1 VNGVKLS
8 AEANARSL
16 ALASEPMRDAGS
28 VQGFAIGTLESVRD
42 IWAHR
47 ELLGLLTR
55 RELKARYKD
64 STLGFF
70 WSLMRPLTM
79 LLIYYLAV
87 GKFLGAE
94 RSIPD
99 FAIYIFT
106 GLTAWNLF
114 SEIVASGTGSIVA
127 NSGLVKKVYLP
138 REVFPL
144 SSIGSAL
151 FNFAIQLV
159 VLIVAVLVA
168 TLATSSPPPDSGLIY
183 LPLALALLLVF
194 STALALVLAAV
205 NVYLRDVQYLVEI
218 AIMVLFWT
226 SPIVYSWAQVSIH
239 LNGWMTQ
246 VYLANPITLAVLGFQ
261 RAFWGAGADEP
272 VPTQLGLRLWV
283 ALAIAAVLLW
293 VCQRLFTRLQGNFAQ
308 EL

>member
-1 VNGVKLS
+1 MS
-8 AEANARSL
+8 AEADARSRTL
-16 ALASEPMRDAGS
+16 ATEPMRSAGP
-28 VQGFAIGTLESVRD
+28 VQGFAIGTVDSVRD

-47 ELLGLLTR
+47 ELLDLLIR

-79 LLIYYLAV
+79 LLIYYMAV
-87 GKFLGAE
+87 GKFLGAD

-114 SEIVASGTGSIVA
+114 SEIVASGTSSIVV

-144 SSIGSAL
+144 STIGSAL

-159 VLIVAVLVA
+159 ILVA
-168 TLATSSPPPDSGLIY
+168 ATFVANAPPTASRLAY
-183 LPLALALLLVF
+183 LPLSFTLLLVF
-194 STALALVLAAV
+194 ATALALVLAAV

-218 AIMVLFWT
+218 ALMVLFWT
-226 SPIVYSWAQVSIH
+226 SPIVYSWEQVSAQ
-239 LNGWMTQ
+239 LNFWLTQ
-246 VYLANPITLAVLGFQ
+246 IYLANPITLATIGFQ
-261 RAFWGAGADEP
+261 RAFWVAGTDEP
-272 VPTQLGLRLWV
+272 VPPHLELRLGI
-283 ALAIAAVLLW
+283 ALAVSLVLLW
-293 VCQRLFTRLQGNFAQ
+293 FCQRLFTRLQGNFAQ

>member
-1 VNGVKLS
+1 MS
-8 AEANARSL
+8 AEADARSRTL
-16 ALASEPMRDAGS
+16 ATEPMRSAGP
-28 VQGFAIGTLESVRD
+28 VQGFAIGTVESVRD

-47 ELLGLLTR
+47 ELLDLLIR

-79 LLIYYLAV
+79 LFIYYVAV
-87 GKFLGAE
+87 GKFLGAS
-94 RSIPD
+94 RSID
-99 FAIYIFT
+99 EFAIYIFT

-114 SEIVASGTGSIVA
+114 SEIVASGTSSIVA

-144 SSIGSAL
+144 STIGSAL

-159 VLIVAVLVA
+159 ILVIA
-168 TLATSSPPPDSGLIY
+168 TFVQGSPAFGTRLAY
-183 LPLALALLLVF
+183 FPLSFLLLLVF
-194 STALALVLAAV
+194 GTALALILSAV

-218 AIMVLFWT
+218 SLMVLFWA
-226 SPIVYSWAQVSIH
+226 SPIVYSWAQVSGSI
-239 LNGWMTQ
+239 NGWLLEL
-246 VYLANPITLAVLGFQ
+246 YLANPITLAVIGFQ
-261 RAFWGAGADEP
+261 RAFWVAGADAP
-272 VPTQLGLRLWV
+272 VPPDLELRLV
-283 ALAIAAVLLW
+283 ISLGICLVLLW
-293 VCQRLFTRLQGNFAQ
+293 FSQRLFTRLQGNFAQ